1 MNAKKSG
8 AISYSTTLR
17 IKVQNSRKKAS
28 TAVFCLST
36 TFSFKDGSLLL
47 PNFALLSLS
56 VGLDLV
62 PKTIR

>member
-1 MNAKKSG
+1 MNVKKSG

-17 IKVQNSRKKAS
+17 IKVQNSRKKPQQLS
-28 TAVFCLST
+28 FVCLLL
-36 TFSFKDGSLLL
+36 FLNSLLL